1 MLRRSLLILIFC
13 LYQPGAWADQPSIL
27 ILGDSLSASYGM
39 DEAEGWV
46 KKLQQNLP
54 GARFINASVSGET
67 SDGGLRRLPGLLKQ
81 HQPDWVFVELGGND
95 GLRGFQPALTRQN
108 LDEVITLSKASG
120 AQVMLSEVM
129 VPPNYGRRYAERFQ
143 QIFATLA
150 EQHGVDLVPFFM
162 TEIAIDPSLMQ
173 ADGIH
178 PNRAAQEKIATFLQ
192 PWFEQAIG
200 E

>member
-1 MLRRSLLILIFC
+1 MLRRSLLILIIC
-13 LYQPGAWADQPSIL
+13 LYQPGAWADQRSIL

-39 DEAEGWV
+39 DETEGWV
-46 KKLQQNLP
+46 RKLQQNLP
-54 GARFINASVSGET
+54 DARLINASVSGET
-67 SDGGLRRLPGLLKQ
+67 SDGGLRRLPGLLEQ

-95 GLRGFQPALTRQN
+95 GLRGFQPTLTQQN
-108 LDEVITLSKASG
+108 LDEVIALSKASG

-143 QIFATLA
+143 QIFVALA
-150 EQHGVDLVPFFM
+150 EAHQIELVPFFM
-162 TEIAIDPSLMQ
+162 TEIAVDPNLMQ

-178 PNRAAQEKIATFLQ
+178 PNRAAQDRIAAFLQ
-192 PWFEQAIG
+192 PWFEQAIA

>member
-1 MLRRSLLILIFC
+1 VRRSLLILMLC

-39 DEAEGWV
+39 SEAEGWV

-54 GARFINASVSGET
+54 DAQIINASVSGET
-67 SDGGLRRLPGLLKQ
+67 SGGGLRRLPGLLQ
-81 HQPDWVFVELGGND
+81 QRQPDWVFVELGGND
-95 GLRGFQPALTRQN
+95 GLRGFQPTITENNIEQL
-108 LDEVITLSKASG
+108 ITLSKASG
-120 AQVMLSEVM
+120 AQVLLSEVM

-143 QIFATLA
+143 QIYHGLA
-150 EQHGVDLVPFFM
+150 KEHEVELVPFFM
-162 TEIAIDPSLMQ
+162 TEIATDPNLMQ

-178 PNRAAQEKIATFLQ
+178 PNREAQGRIAAFLL
-192 PWFEQAIG
+192 PWFEQAIA